1 MKKPFDIFMMEAPDA
16 LAVHW
21 GWALFLGLAIGALG
35 VFAVIRSRAIT
46 QMAVSFYG
54 ILFLVSSVLI
64 ILFDFS
70 LAGFWPDFFVHVLW
84 ASLVGIVGFILL
96 SRPLQSAEAL
106 TLLISF
112 YFIVGGLAT
121 IGFAFSS
128 HVDGL
133 WIHLVQG
140 GTSFLL
146 GFILLAGWPITG
158 DWAIGTFI
166 GVDLLFKGSSIIAM
180 ALGLR
185 AISEGGLF

>member
-146 GFILLAGWPITG
+146 GSILLAGWPITG

>member
-1 MKKPFDIFMMEAPDA
+1 VA
-16 LAVHW
+16 
-21 GWALFLGLAIGALG
+21 
-35 VFAVIRSRAIT
+35 
-46 QMAVSFYG
+46 
-54 ILFLVSSVLI
+54 
-64 ILFDFS
+64 
-70 LAGFWPDFFVHVLW
+70 
-84 ASLVGIVGFILL
+84 IVGFILL
-96 SRPLQSAEAL
+96 SRPFLSAEAL

-133 WIHLVQG
+133 WIHFAQG

-146 GFILLAGWPITG
+146 GSILLAGWLITG
-158 DWAIGTFI
+158 DWAIGSFI

-180 ALGLR
+180 SLGLR